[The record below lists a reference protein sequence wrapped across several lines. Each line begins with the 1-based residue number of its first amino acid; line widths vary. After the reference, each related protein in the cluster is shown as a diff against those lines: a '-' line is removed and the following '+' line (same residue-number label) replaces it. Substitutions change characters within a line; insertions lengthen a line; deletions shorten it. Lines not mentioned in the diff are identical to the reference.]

1 VTSDPQIDPQSAYV
15 SQIDLHAVP
24 LPVAPPA
31 EGQATTS
38 CLPRL
43 RLPPLT
49 ALARAVQALAMVAL
63 LHLALLPILEAPARA
78 SVEGAMD
85 SYFDE
90 MGVAANVTGP
100 TAYQGQSAGYYSLGN
115 VWTRF
120 PQKTTNIANLR
131 LPSARGGC
139 GGIDVFGGSFS
150 FINGAEIVA
159 LMKAIANNAIG
170 FAFQLAI
177 DSLAPEVGKVME
189 AMRQASQL
197 MNQFN
202 INSCETAQGIVGGL
216 WPRSDAADKSICQAV
231 GNSTGVFSDWA
242 ASRHGCGT
250 QGQRTS
256 TINSVA
262 GNPDWDD
269 VNSGVARNYT
279 WHILKNSPFFKN
291 SSGVLDRE
299 LAQYVMTLI
308 GTIIYV
314 PPTDTDAGGFNPI
327 PGDTSSALVT
337 ALLDGTASGAPVQ
350 IWQCDAAEPD
360 DACLAPTLTNLNVSD
375 AAALRPRVAAILDEI
390 VTAVRDD
397 TPISADAKA
406 LLQVASLP
414 LYKILTVQAA
424 YSRGLSNDDRATLSE
439 IAALD
444 LLFAIL
450 DQVLNDVGKTRGRFI
465 AADENRILQWQNQFG
480 DARRAL
486 LDRQQNTQVR
496 ISAIMQ
502 IIQQT
507 TFIESVLQSGMSPS
521 MTASMD
527 WSRAING
534 RSLN

>member
-1 VTSDPQIDPQSAYV
+1 MTSDPVLAAS
-15 SQIDLHAVP
+15 VP
-24 LPVAPPA
+24 LPPHYSPA
-31 EGQATTS
+31 IEKPVPRF
-38 CLPRL
+38 LPRNL
-43 RLPPLT
+43 HRL
-49 ALARAVQALAMVAL
+49 AMGLAVTLQTLAMVSI
-63 LHLALLPILEAPARA
+63 LHLALLPIIEAPARA

-85 SYFDE
+85 SYFDD
-90 MGVAANVTGP
+90 MGAAANVTGP
-100 TAYQGQSAGYYSLGN
+100 TAYEGQSAGYYSMGN

-120 PQKTTNIANLR
+120 PQKTANIANLK

-202 INSCETAQGIVGGL
+202 IGSCEAAQGIVGGL
-216 WPRSDAADKSICQAV
+216 WPKSDAADKSICQAV

-242 ASRHGCGT
+242 ASRHGCGSK
-250 QGQRTS
+250 GERTS
-256 TINSVA
+256 TINSVKGDA
-262 GNPDWDD
+262 DWDD

-279 WHILKNSPFFKN
+279 WHILKSSPFFKT
-291 SSGVLDRE
+291 GGGAFDRE
-299 LAQYVMTLI
+299 LAQYVMTMI

-337 ALLDGTASGAPVQ
+337 ALLDGTDSGSPVK
-350 IWQCDAAEPD
+350 IWDCDAGEPD
-360 DACLAPTLTNLNVSD
+360 DACLAPTLTNLTVADSK
-375 AAALRPRVAAILDEI
+375 ALRPRVAAILDEI

-397 TPISADAKA
+397 TPISTDAQA

-424 YSRGLSNDDRATLSE
+424 YARGLSNDDRATLAE
-439 IAALD
+439 ISSVD

-465 AADENRILQWQNQFG
+465 AADENRIMQWQNQFG

-507 TFIESVLQSGMSPS
+507 SFIESVLQSGMSPS

-527 WSRAING
+527 WSRAVNG